1 MKQSKTLR
9 RWELALLLGVACA
22 ALLGVW
28 LDGAQAALSDQ
39 VIRLHVL
46 ANSDSEADQA
56 LKLRVR
62 DRILAEAE
70 ELFVPGA
77 GRAETEELLR
87 AHLYDLAAA
96 GAEVVGEAG
105 YSYPVTASLVHDYW
119 FPTKTYTDFALPGR
133 AYTALRIEIGAGG
146 GQNWWCVVFPPL
158 CLGSVS
164 ETTQETALEA
174 GLTENQVSLMTG
186 EDEGYVVKF
195 KAVELLEQFKGWLEG
210 AIKSGLRKRAG
221 RFLRG
226 NSADAAVGDAQN
238 PYRHG
243 EEYIEPGGDAEKATG
258 GPGPAQSQLGP
269 GCPSYPAQSRCTP
282 PPAAR
287 RKGRRRW

>member
-1 MKQSKTLR
+1 M
-9 RWELALLLGVACA
+9 ALA
-22 ALLGVW
+22 ALLGAR
-28 LDGAQAALSDQ
+28 LDGAQAALADR

-46 ANSDSEADQA
+46 ANSDSAEDQA
-56 LKLRVR
+56 LKLQVR

-70 ELFVPGA
+70 TYLTPGIT
-77 GRAETEELLR
+77 RDETEELLR

-119 FPTKTYTDFALPGR
+119 FPTKTYTDFALPAG

-210 AIKSGLRKRAG
+210 R
-221 RFLRG
+221 
-226 NSADAAVGDAQN
+226 
-238 PYRHG
+238 
-243 EEYIEPGGDAEKATG
+243 
-258 GPGPAQSQLGP
+258 
-269 GCPSYPAQSRCTP
+269 
-282 PPAAR
+282 
-287 RKGRRRW
+287 

>member
-1 MKQSKTLR
+1 MERTGRDRLR
-9 RWELALLLGVACA
+9 RWELALLLGVALA
-22 ALLGVW
+22 ALLGAW
-28 LDGAQAALSDQ
+28 LNAGQAALADK
-39 VIRLHVL
+39 VIRLHVI
-46 ANSDSEADQA
+46 ANSDSPADQA
-56 LKLRVR
+56 LKLQVR

-70 ELFVPGA
+70 DLFDQSLTVDEARAVLTDQLA
-77 GRAETEELLR
+77 G
-87 AHLYDLAAA
+87 LAAA

-119 FPTKTYTDFALPGR
+119 FPTKTYTDFALPAG

-210 AIKSGLRKRAG
+210 R
-221 RFLRG
+221 
-226 NSADAAVGDAQN
+226 
-238 PYRHG
+238 
-243 EEYIEPGGDAEKATG
+243 
-258 GPGPAQSQLGP
+258 
-269 GCPSYPAQSRCTP
+269 
-282 PPAAR
+282 
-287 RKGRRRW
+287 

>member
-1 MKQSKTLR
+1 MNNFSSRRLRLWECAMLFAFSLTL
-9 RWELALLLGVACA
+9 VT
-22 ALLGVW
+22 GVW
-28 LDGAQAALSDQ
+28 AAGSQSALADK
-39 VIRLHVL
+39 VVRLHVI
-46 ANSDSEADQA
+46 ANSDSDADQA

-62 DRILAEAE
+62 DAVLAEAE

-119 FPTKTYTDFALPGR
+119 FPPKTYTDFALPAG

-164 ETTQETALEA
+164 EDRK
-174 GLTENQVSLMTG
+174 S
-186 EDEGYVVKF
+186 VV
-195 KAVELLEQFKGWLEG
+195 
-210 AIKSGLRKRAG
+210 
-221 RFLRG
+221 
-226 NSADAAVGDAQN
+226 
-238 PYRHG
+238 
-243 EEYIEPGGDAEKATG
+243 
-258 GPGPAQSQLGP
+258 
-269 GCPSYPAQSRCTP
+269 
-282 PPAAR
+282 
-287 RKGRRRW
+287 